1 MQPSKTGSSSMHRSH
16 THPALMECGS
26 MTCPSASCNN
36 KLKLPCS
43 TPGVPL
49 VMVAACLSVSTP
61 NPAAST
67 PTLCIHVSHCDSRCN
82 ANVVRV
88 NARLSVSPQLL
99 LPCHLRLPIR
109 SITVAIT
116 WITACLL
123 VSTFK
128 SATLKLV
135 PHSRSQYWCRTTN
148 QKLLPVV
155 LAADAVH
162 MACQSDAGY
171 NTAHCRR
178 HADS

>member
-1 MQPSKTGSSSMHRSH
+1 MTYSTTSAMQPSKTGSSSMHRSH

-67 PTLCIHVSHCDSRCN
+67 PTSHMRFSHCDKSIVACLSVSTPNPAASTPTSRICVSHCYSHCN

-88 NARLSVSPQLL
+88 TARLSVSPQLL
-99 LPCHLRLPIR
+99 LPCH
-109 SITVAIT
+109 V
-116 WITACLL
+116 C
-123 VSTFK
+123 
-128 SATLKLV
+128 
-135 PHSRSQYWCRTTN
+135 
-148 QKLLPVV
+148 LPVQRKKES
-155 LAADAVH
+155 LRRETFQP
-162 MACQSDAGY
+162 CQGIIE
-171 NTAHCRR
+171 
-178 HADS
+178 